1 MTWPHGH
8 GSLTSEHQSDKSVT
22 EGEQR
27 HQVRPGLIR
36 RRTTQRTIE
45 EGSHGI
51 KQGWKDKKL
60 VELMSKT
67 CEIQRDQ

>member
-1 MTWPHGH
+1 M
-8 GSLTSEHQSDKSVT
+8 SEHQSDKSVT

-60 VELMSKT
+60 VELKSKT